1 VIEVVAL
8 TGATGFVGRH
18 VATALL
24 GSGRQVR
31 ALARRADAELAAAG
45 VRLVPG
51 SLADAAALAELVQGA
66 DAVVHVAGAIQ
77 APDRAAFLAANA
89 TGSAMVAA
97 AAAQQP
103 GRRLIH
109 VSSLAAREP
118 GLSFYAETKALGEAE
133 ALQRADRLQ
142 VAVVRPPAVYGPG
155 DRATLP
161 IIQGLDRGWLPVPRS
176 AAARFSLLEVADLAA
191 LVLNLLDAPP
201 PSGTVLE
208 PDDGRTGGYGWA
220 DLAAIAEARLKRR
233 VRLVRLPRA
242 PLAAAAGWSERYAAA
257 RGRMPLLSRGKVA
270 ELFHHDWVCDRRSLE
285 AVPGWQP
292 QVGFAQGLVATLAWY
307 REAGWL

>member
-1 VIEVVAL
+1 MTPIVAL

-24 GSGRQVR
+24 QSGRQVR
-31 ALARRADAELAAAG
+31 ALVRRHDERLAAAG
-45 VRLVPG
+45 ATLVPG
-51 SLADAAALAELVQGA
+51 SLADAAALARLVQGA
-66 DAVVHVAGAIQ
+66 DAVVHVAGTIQ

-89 TGSAMVAA
+89 AGSAAVAEAA
-97 AAAQQP
+97 AREP

-109 VSSLAAREP
+109 VSSLASREP
-118 GLSFYAETKALGEAE
+118 GLSFYAETKALGEAA
-133 ALQRADRLQ
+133 ALKHADRLQ

-161 IIQGLDRGWLPVPRS
+161 IIQGLDRGWLLVPRS
-176 AAARFSLLEVADLAA
+176 AAARFSLLEVGDLAA
-191 LVLNLLDAPP
+191 LILRLLDAPP
-201 PSGTVLE
+201 ASGAVLE
-208 PDDGRTGGYGWA
+208 PDDGRAGGYGWA
-220 DLAAIAEARLKRR
+220 DLAAIAEARLGRR

-242 PLAAAAGWSERYAAA
+242 PLAAAAGWAERYAAA
-257 RGRMPLLSRGKVA
+257 RGRLPVLSRGKVA

-292 QVGFAQGLVATLAWY
+292 RVGFAQGFSTTLAWY